1 MNRGFIDLN
10 APVFLDYPGIKEPV
24 AVETCTP
31 AMSSNARVTLR
42 THVYRAHYKL
52 QLTAACHL
60 APSAAKAGNPCGDRR
75 RKEFSAPVRASNFLL
90 KIIVLFCALSC
101 FCFVCATG
109 NFLTM
114 PGTRFS
120 VRCQVGETMFTG
132 RDS

>member
-1 MNRGFIDLN
+1 MNRGFVDLN

-42 THVYRAHYKL
+42 IMCTGHTTNCSMPLGTYRREGRQPVWRKGFS
-52 QLTAACHL
+52 
-60 APSAAKAGNPCGDRR
+60 APSAPL
-75 RKEFSAPVRASNFLL
+75 RASNFLL